1 MKATLA
7 WAWGVGDLK
16 SKLAVIRTIEK
27 QTGWKIEES
36 DLPQEL
42 RTNKNDKKLLK

>member
-1 MKATLA
+1 
-7 WAWGVGDLK
+7 
-16 SKLAVIRTIEK
+16 LAVIRTIEK